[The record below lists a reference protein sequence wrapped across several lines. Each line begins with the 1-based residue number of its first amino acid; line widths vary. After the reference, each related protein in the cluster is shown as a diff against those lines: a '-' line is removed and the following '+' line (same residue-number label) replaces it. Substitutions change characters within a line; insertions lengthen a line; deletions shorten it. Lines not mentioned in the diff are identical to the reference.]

1 MVRRPEGMNP
11 REYEIM
17 RSLEEEY
24 WWYRS
29 LRTLVLEAATRNL
42 ADIPAP
48 IILDAGCGTG
58 GTLGAFRTAFAQA
71 SLNGVDYSAE
81 AIAFARARELG
92 ADLVQCDVRDL
103 PFPAEQFDLVVSLDV
118 LCTKNLDDG
127 RVLREFHRVLK
138 TGRAL
143 ILNLPAFNLLRGAH
157 DVAVQSGRRY
167 TRGQLRRRI
176 EDAGFAVEWVTY
188 WNMILF
194 APILFWRLLSR
205 GCLRAQEAR
214 SDLHRLPRSLN
225 RVLETQLAFEF
236 WLARR
241 VRLPFGTSLFA
252 IARKL
257 P

>member
-1 MVRRPEGMNP
+1 MNP

-29 LRTLVLEAATRNL
+29 LRTRVLEAATRKL
-42 ADIPAP
+42 ADHPAP
-48 IILDAGCGTG
+48 MVLDAGCGTG
-58 GTLGAFRTAFAQA
+58 GTLGALRNTFPHA
-71 SLNGVDYSAE
+71 SLSGVDYHTE
-81 AIAFARARELG
+81 AIAFAHARELG
-92 ADLVQCDVRDL
+92 ADLVQSDVQDL
-103 PFPAEQFDLVVSLDV
+103 PFPAEHFDLVVSLDV
-118 LCTKNLDDG
+118 LCTKNLDDR

-157 DVAVQSGRRY
+157 DVAVHSGRRY
-167 TRGQLRRRI
+167 TRGQLRGLL
-176 EDAGFAVEWVTY
+176 EGAGFAVEWLTY

-205 GCLRAQEAR
+205 GCLRNQEAR

-225 RVLETQLAFEF
+225 RLLETQMAFEL
-236 WLARR
+236 WLARHL
-241 VRLPFGTSLFA
+241 RLPFGTSLFA
-252 IARKL
+252 VARKL